1 MNGEEPQSNEPNIFI
16 YQEKIY
22 IPIRFLVR
30 VFNAELTYDFK
41 EEKISIQNL
50 DQHIYE
56 FFLFQKK
63 YAVDNQ
69 STTGI
74 NPILEINDTAYLPID
89 FLSLKMHFSVILER
103 NLEGHFMIH
112 LIKNTET

>member
-1 MNGEEPQSNEPNIFI
+1 LNGEEPQSNEPNIFI